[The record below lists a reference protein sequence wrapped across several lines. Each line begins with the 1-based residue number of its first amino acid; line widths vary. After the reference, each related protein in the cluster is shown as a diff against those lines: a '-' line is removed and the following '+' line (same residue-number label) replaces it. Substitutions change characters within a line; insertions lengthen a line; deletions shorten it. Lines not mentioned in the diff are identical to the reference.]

1 MIKNPDY
8 FEHCKEVVKYQKN
21 MVNKYSKDWEAAILS
36 KMRFNEFLN
45 LEGGKETERFVKR
58 YYKAYNFDPVA
69 IQNELARVR
78 CQIEKR
84 AY

>member
-1 MIKNPDY
+1 MIKNPDS
-8 FEHCKEVVKYQKN
+8 FEHCKEVFRYQKD
-21 MVNKYSKDWEAAILS
+21 MVNKNSIDWEASILS
-36 KMRFNEFLN
+36 NMRFNEFLN
-45 LEGGKETERFVKR
+45 LEGGKETEKLVKR
-58 YYKAYNFDPVA
+58 YYKAFNFDPVA